1 MLYKMWQ
8 NIAVRNASRLAVAEL
23 CSGREWTF
31 AQLAQA
37 ADAIPGSNSRLRTPR
52 GHTVDFLLEVLAGWK
67 FGNPV
72 CPLEPDQAVPDVVQF
87 PDKIAHLKLTS
98 GSTGAPKLV
107 ALTEL
112 QLLADVDQIVS
123 TMGLSWESPNLGVIS
138 LAHSYG
144 FSNLVLPLFLH
155 GIPLVLGSSPLPAE
169 VGEMARRYPGSTL
182 PAVPALW
189 RTWHSSDAFP
199 REVRLAISAGAPL
212 PLDVEIGVF
221 SRHGLKIHNFLGA
234 SECGGIAYDRSSQPR
249 SEAARVGTALD
260 GVHLSVEVDGC
271 LAVRSNAVA
280 ETYWPAA
287 DARLEGGVYRT
298 RDLVD
303 VLPDAT
309 IRLIGRAD
317 DLINVAGRKFSPES
331 IEVILRMHPNVRE
344 CIVFGVPS
352 SDPIRGD
359 EVVACVESREEFEG
373 LRQHLLARLPA
384 WQIPR
389 NWWSIESLAPD
400 GRGKLS
406 RAEWRH
412 RWITR
417 FR

>member
-1 MLYKMWQ
+1 MWQ
-8 NIAVRNASRLAVAEL
+8 NVAARDSTRLAVAEL
-23 CSGREWTF
+23 GSGREWTF
-31 AQLAQA
+31 AQLARA
-37 ADAIPGSNSRLRTPR
+37 ADAIPDTDSPLRTPR
-52 GHTVDFLLEVLAGWK
+52 GHTVDFLLEVLAGWR
-67 FGNPV
+67 FGSPV
-72 CPLEPDQAVPDVVQF
+72 CPLEPDQALPDAVQL

-98 GSTGAPKLV
+98 GSTAAPKLV

-112 QLLADVDQIVS
+112 QLIADVDQIVS
-123 TMGLSWESPNLGVIS
+123 TMGLCRESPNLGVIS

-155 GIPLVLGSSPLPAE
+155 GVPLVLGSSPLPAE

-189 RTWHSSDAFP
+189 RTWHSGDTFP
-199 REVRLAISAGAPL
+199 RDVRLAISAGASL

-221 SRHGLKIHNFLGA
+221 ARHGLKIHNFLGA
-234 SECGGIAYDRSSQPR
+234 SECGGIAYDRASQPR
-249 SEAARVGTALD
+249 SEAAQVGTALD
-260 GVHLSVEVDGC
+260 GVRLSVDVDGC
-271 LAVRSNAVA
+271 LEVRSNAVA
-280 ETYWPAA
+280 ETYWPEA
-287 DARLEGGVYRT
+287 DPRLEGGVYRT

-303 VLPDAT
+303 MHPDGT
-309 IRLIGRAD
+309 IRLVGRAD

-359 EVVACVESREEFEG
+359 EVVACVESDEEFER

-406 RAEWRH
+406 RTEWRQ
-412 RWITR
+412 RWIR
-417 FR
+417 QFR